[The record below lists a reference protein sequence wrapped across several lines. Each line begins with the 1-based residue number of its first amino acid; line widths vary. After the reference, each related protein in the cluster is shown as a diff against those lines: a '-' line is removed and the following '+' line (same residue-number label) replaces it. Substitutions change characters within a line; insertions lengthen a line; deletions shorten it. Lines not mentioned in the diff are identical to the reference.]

1 MELVEIITNNGIGVV
16 CVAFMIYF
24 INTSL
29 KQNNE
34 ILGKIEQTL
43 VALTSRVSDLEQEI
57 RKKTAKKEK

>member
-43 VALTSRVSDLEQEI
+43 VALTSRVEDLEQEI
-57 RKKTAKKEK
+57 RKKSAKKEK